1 MNCSTFTFRGIGL
14 GIALFGTVTAAV
26 GCGGGGDSADKSAA
40 SGGSAGQPANNAGG
54 SAKAGNTSAGTA
66 SDAVG
71 GSSSAGSGGSSSA
84 GSGGKPSGS
93 AGNSGSAG
101 STAGN
106 SGSAG
111 STAGAGG
118 STWSGNFEDC
128 DPQQAGLEHCSTD
141 NPDHAGTSVCTEY
154 YTAGYGK
161 VFCADKAMTGPC
173 PRGNTL
179 YAICVN
185 NASTYQYDDSK
196 ADAPVFFQASPRIC
210 DAQAGTWCGPR

>member
-1 MNCSTFTFRGIGL
+1 MPIMNCSTFSVRGIGL
-14 GIALFGTVTAAV
+14 GIALFGTVTAV
-26 GCGGGGDSADKSAA
+26 LGCGGGDSADKSATSGA
-40 SGGSAGQPANNAGG
+40 GGSAGQPAGNAGG
-54 SAKAGNTSAGTA
+54 SAKAGDTSAGA
-66 SDAVG
+66 AGDADG

-84 GSGGKPSGS
+84 GSGGKPSGGG
-93 AGNSGSAG
+93 GNAG
-101 STAGN
+101 SG
-106 SGSAG
+106 G
-111 STAGAGG
+111 STAGAP
-118 STWSGNFEDC
+118 TWSGNFDDC
-128 DPQQAGLEHCSTD
+128 DPPEEGLEHCSTD

-185 NASTYQYDDSK
+185 QSSTYQYDDSK
-196 ADAPVFFQASPRIC
+196 ADAPIFFQAFPRIC